1 LRRLELGSNTR
12 RRAGAAVKNACQ
24 RASSS

>member
-12 RRAGAAVKNACQ
+12 RRSGAAVKNICHN
-24 RASSS
+24 ASSS